1 MKIPDG
7 GKPIKIGDPSFIY
20 KGVYHPITWMGDK
33 PYRPRVEML
42 VIKDAHFVYLRLKDG
57 IDKVPPDKRTH
68 SYSIPGGSID
78 SDSSKL
84 EQAIAETNEEALVQ
98 VCLVYHSGVQYYEMY
113 EPGFLLKGGDMPI
126 GYVGSMSDVYVGVYD
141 GPYDKSKVEE
151 KDMDDDMAN
160 KGKFYRISDVAKY
173 LRKEH
178 IQALLSSQFVATDE
192 KINLQLYRMDN
203 ITESTEGESP
213 IVVPNEE
220 NLIYHGSTYDIE
232 TFQPMSLDLGNVYD
246 GPGWSTFCFAT
257 YEEAKLFGAARMLTK
272 LLEET
277 YSGDGDTDEL
287 QVIYANGHLIIS
299 TACLDYIQEHGL
311 MDMNGTF
318 YVYIIDASNL
328 SLGIGNDPA
337 LREYTFRESGITP
350 KQKDRFDLSFDAM
363 KESIEVISGKIEE
376 YNYPVVSEYNKL
388 LTHNYQKEIEVKSA
402 LQSAIKDGRLKPG
415 DDIEKFMTDNS
426 LEFNSDDIPLPE
438 LSIDPDEVVFEAVRI
453 TDSIMEETYP
463 VECYGLPDR
472 KVYPMPDAKHVKSAI
487 RFFNYAKPEEE
498 KELANNINK
507 NIRKFNLTDIEVG
520 EKNRF
525 KKYYKPI
532 TETLSIKDFLVDMEE
547 VAKVITAPEDSV
559 PKKIRYMTYSKGK
572 VLVQSL
578 IDHISNGTITGI
590 DDSIDIGHLVN
601 SAYATLAEI
610 NMNQMELSAAMET
623 KTIRRLPLYPI
634 MEADDDEEPETATDY
649 TAMADDAENGDGDVG
664 IEDEPESA
672 TDYTAMADEQE
683 ESTDDETE
691 SDETS
696 EDENTEDDTT
706 DEETDETG
714 DEATDYTEMADD
726 AEGGEDTETD
736 TSDDMDASE
745 SEENNNNSNAYN
757 NKEVKNY
764 FLLNSFLSLHQTVN
778 DVLDTVNGVI
788 LPTPE
793 ANSIMAKVVK
803 NLQDVKSFTEKF
815 IQFQFSDVDYAF
827 NLYYYNILV
836 SALRMNL
843 ELFETTASMGTARKN
858 KEKEE

>member
-7 GKPIKIGDPSFIY
+7 GKPIKVGDPSFIY
-20 KGVYHPITWMGDK
+20 KGVYHPITWMGEK

-57 IDKVPPDKRTH
+57 IDKQPPDKRTH

-78 SDSSKL
+78 SDSSRL

-98 VCLVYHSGVQYYEMY
+98 VCLVYNSGVQYYELY

-126 GYVGSMSDVYVGVYD
+126 EYVGSISDVYIGVYD

-151 KDMDDDMAN
+151 KDLDDDMAN
-160 KGKFYRISDVAKY
+160 KGKFYRISDVARY
-173 LRKEH
+173 LKKEH

-192 KINLQLYRMDN
+192 KVNLQLYRMDN
-203 ITESTEGESP
+203 ISESVENTSP
-213 IVVPNEE
+213 IIAPNEE

-232 TFQPMSLDLGNVYD
+232 TFQPMSLDLGNIYD

-257 YEEAKLFGAARMLTK
+257 YEEAKLFGAARSLTK

-277 YSGDGDTDEL
+277 YSGEGDSDEL
-287 QVIYANGHLIIS
+287 QVVYANGHLIIS
-299 TACLDYIQEHGL
+299 MSCLNYIREHGL
-311 MDMNGTF
+311 MDTNGTF
-318 YVYIIDASNL
+318 YVYTIDASNL

-350 KQKDRFDLSFDAM
+350 KQKDRFDLSFDMM
-363 KESIEVISGKIEE
+363 KEKIEVISGKIEE
-376 YNYPVVSEYNKL
+376 YNYPIVSEYNKL

-415 DDIEKFMTDNS
+415 DDIEKFMANNS
-426 LEFNSDDIPLPE
+426 LEFDSNDIPLPE
-438 LSIDPDEVVFEAVRI
+438 LSIDPDEVVFEAI
-453 TDSIMEETYP
+453 KIADSVMEETYP
-463 VECYGLPDR
+463 IDCYGLPDR
-472 KVYPMPDAKHVKSAI
+472 KAYPMPDAKHVKSAI

-507 NIRKFNLTDIEVG
+507 NIRKFKITDIHVG

-525 KKYYKPI
+525 HKYYKPV
-532 TETLSIKDFLVDMEE
+532 TETISLKDFVVDMEE
-547 VAKVITAPEDSV
+547 VAKVITAPEESV
-559 PKKIRYMTYSKGK
+559 SKKVRYMAYSKGK

-578 IDHISNGTITGI
+578 IDHVNDGTITDI
-590 DDSIDIGHLVN
+590 DDKMDIGHLVN

-610 NMNQMELSAAMET
+610 NMNQMELSAAMEA
-623 KTIRRLPLYPI
+623 KTVRTLSLSPI
-634 MEADDDEEPETATDY
+634 MEADDDPETATDY
-649 TAMADDAENGDGDVG
+649 TAMADDAEGGAGDVG
-664 IEDEPESA
+664 TEDEPESA
-672 TDYTAMADEQE
+672 TDYTAMADERDE
-683 ESTDDETE
+683 ATDEGDGPETDD
-691 SDETS
+691 TS
-696 EDENTEDDTT
+696 ENEDTEDDST
-706 DEETDETG
+706 DEEDG
-714 DEATDYTEMADD
+714 EATDYTAMADD
-726 AEGGEDTETD
+726 AEGEEDMGTED
-736 TSDDMDASE
+736 SESSDDIDASN
-745 SEENNNNSNAYN
+745 SEENSNNSNAYN